1 MRLLKIKKNPSYCMQ
16 ITNKLKEKLMK
27 NKKKKQRK
35 VFGKKKTTDQLVIF
49 DDVSGL
55 AGNSKFVAS
64 F

>member
-1 MRLLKIKKNPSYCMQ
+1 MQ